1 MMNTTG
7 LTKTLQGAVA
17 ATVLLALPAQAD
29 EFVLGTIQSPT
40 APITL
45 AAEVF
50 ADELERLTDGR
61 HSVNVVNSAQLGPAL
76 EQYQNVQ
83 SGAQDLFLDDI
94 GWNGQFVKDYGVLAV
109 PFAISGPD
117 GFRAVMASD
126 LAAGWRKAMRDEHGI
141 ATLSDTFIRSPR
153 VVFATKEVRSP
164 EDMSGLKFRVPEIDI
179 YFNSWQAIG
188 VNPTPVPWGEL
199 YLAMRQGVVDG
210 GEGPFTTILPT
221 KFPEVA
227 KFVLETNHLY
237 SANTLIMNGDKFDAL
252 DDEDKAHFATA
263 TAKAEEFFLAQIAEL
278 EGSDRATMESEYG
291 VTFLTPTAEQR
302 AAFAGK
308 VSEAVPGF
316 EASGL
321 FGAGVYA
328 RVLAAQ

>member
-1 MMNTTG
+1 MNVTV
-7 LTKTLQGAVA
+7 LSKTLRTTMA
-17 ATVLLALPAQAD
+17 ATILLALPAHA
-29 EFVLGTIQSPT
+29 EKFVLGTIQSPT

-45 AAEVF
+45 AAEIF
-50 ADELERLTDGR
+50 ADELKRLTEGR
-61 HSVNVVNSAQLGPAL
+61 HTVNVVDSAQLGPAL

-109 PFAISGPD
+109 PFAISGPE
-117 GFRAVMASD
+117 GFRAVMDSG
-126 LAAGWRKAMRDEHGI
+126 LADGWRQIMRDEHGV

-153 VVFATKEVRSP
+153 VVFTTRDVRSP
-164 EDMSGLKFRVPEIDI
+164 NDMDGMKFRVPEIDV
-179 YFNSWQAIG
+179 YFNSWESIG

-199 YLAMRQGVVDG
+199 YLALRQGVVDG

-237 SANTLIMNGDKFDAL
+237 SANTLIMNGDKFDGL
-252 DDEDKAHFATA
+252 SDEDRAHFAAA
-263 TAKAEEFFLAQIAEL
+263 TAVAEAFFLEQISEL
-278 EGSDRATMESEYG
+278 EGKDRIMMESEYG
-291 VTFLTPTAEQR
+291 VTFVSPTPEQR
-302 AAFAGK
+302 AAFALK

-321 FGAGVYA
+321 FGVGVYDK
-328 RVLAAQ
+328 VLAAQ